1 MSTDPTIETL
11 KERGN
16 SNNIPVVI
24 FLSDGKP
31 TYYCTPEGEFN
42 GYKRSQWG
50 DNADGGGNYISTKTG
65 NETILAAGKFHDEME
80 KMNGSVYT
88 VGFGI
93 PRLGEDDYTYYQP
106 EQYLYAISQGLTWE
120 KDWRDKLIAP
130 NTNDGTTIE
139 TNGSDAQELN
149 KAFATILSNLKM
161 ENVTISDQLSEF
173 VTFKGNT
180 ADASNVKVQTFR
192 KNQSGE
198 LVLQNELQEGR
209 DYESLEFNS
218 ETGTIKLIFG
228 KDKKLESGVIYELS
242 FDIQVKDGVEIQP
255 EDKVTGDPNTDYGK
269 GQISSGKP
277 GVRTNTEGYFTFGED
292 GTTKIY
298 YPHPVIPAS
307 STYKPEYQ
315 KYIRDNG
322 DGTYDLT
329 LTVKSDKGSEIIGG
343 KDPIPADIMFVIDKS
358 GSMDDKIA
366 GTTKRKIINDCLN
379 DLIITVSNGD
389 TDVQYAGYKFSDKD
403 KALRVDFKERW
414 NEKSTYW
421 TGETQKAISKLQLTD
436 SQTSGPTYPS
446 YALGQAI
453 EKLETGSY
461 PGTNR
466 KKYLIFFTDGA
477 PGDNSSSPSMSEMS
491 RCYNAIKG
499 LDSDATFYAI
509 RVGYEDTR
517 NKFMEKMVSNA
528 GTEDAHLYSGMDKE
542 SIKAAFQQIADDIAG
557 QIGTQTTG
565 VTNAV
570 ISDKL
575 SAYADMVEDSEIV
588 VTKDG
593 EVLTEGSDYTKTYN
607 ADTKTVE
614 VRFNGELVQHAVY
627 EVTFKV
633 KPSQAAKD
641 AYQQDGG
648 YHRNPDGSKTENVFT
663 GAEGTDAPGNT
674 TSSRQPG
681 FPSNEKAVLSWQY
694 DGAAGKTEYD
704 HPVLQVPQTG
714 QFVVQ
719 KLVEID
725 DNETPLADAKF
736 IINLDKA
743 DESGNYTE
751 FSSVALK
758 ADGTSSPAVKTE
770 GEAQFKISE
779 AVPMEYSLTG
789 IEVFQKAASGE
800 LSNVTNTRLQ
810 NDILTVQPG
819 DDLIVKVTNNLAHEG
834 YFHSTDQVTNWT
846 NGNPETP
853 FTSDKSAAR
862 EAAESQPKADA
873 GKKNKKVTEMEEEEG
888 DPLV

>member
-1 MSTDPTIETL
+1 M
-11 KERGN
+11 
-16 SNNIPVVI
+16 
-24 FLSDGKP
+24 
-31 TYYCTPEGEFN
+31 
-42 GYKRSQWG
+42 
-50 DNADGGGNYISTKTG
+50 
-65 NETILAAGKFHDEME
+65 
-80 KMNGSVYT
+80 
-88 VGFGI
+88 
-93 PRLGEDDYTYYQP
+93 
-106 EQYLYAISQGLTWE
+106 
-120 KDWRDKLIAP
+120 
-130 NTNDGTTIE
+130 
-139 TNGSDAQELN
+139 
-149 KAFATILSNLKM
+149 
-161 ENVTISDQLSEF
+161 
-173 VTFKGNT
+173 
-180 ADASNVKVQTFR
+180 
-192 KNQSGE
+192 
-198 LVLQNELQEGR
+198 
-209 DYESLEFNS
+209 
-218 ETGTIKLIFG
+218 
-228 KDKKLESGVIYELS
+228 
-242 FDIQVKDGVEIQP
+242 
-255 EDKVTGDPNTDYGK
+255 
-269 GQISSGKP
+269 
-277 GVRTNTEGYFTFGED
+277 
-292 GTTKIY
+292 
-298 YPHPVIPAS
+298 
-307 STYKPEYQ
+307 
-315 KYIRDNG
+315 
-322 DGTYDLT
+322 T

-453 EKLETGSY
+453 EKLETGSHLE
-461 PGTNR
+461 TNR

-477 PGDNSSSPSMSEMS
+477 PGQNTDDISEKEMT
-491 RCYNAIKG
+491 RCYSAIKG

-509 RVGYEDTR
+509 RVGYEDTGY
-517 NKFMEKMVSNA
+517 KFMENMVSNA

-575 SAYADMVEDSEIV
+575 SVYADMVEGSEIV
-588 VTKDG
+588 VRRDG
-593 EVLTEGSDYTKTYN
+593 EVLTEGSDYTKVYN
-607 ADTKTVE
+607 VDTKTVE
-614 VRFNGELVQHAVY
+614 VKLNGELVQHAVY
-627 EVTFKV
+627 KVTFKV
-633 KPSQAAKD
+633 KPSQEAKD

-674 TSSRQPG
+674 TSSGQPG